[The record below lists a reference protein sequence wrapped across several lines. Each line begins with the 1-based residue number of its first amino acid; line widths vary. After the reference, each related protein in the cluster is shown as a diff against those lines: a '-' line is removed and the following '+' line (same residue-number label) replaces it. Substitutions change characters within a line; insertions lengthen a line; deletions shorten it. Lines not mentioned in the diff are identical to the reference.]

1 MSKDIKALL
10 AQKLAENS
18 AKHLNANQSAHL
30 ELGNEL
36 KKLPLNKVRPNRF
49 QPRTVFDEKEI
60 ASLAESINADLKR
73 MSYWAKLIS
82 MQL

>member
-36 KKLPLNKVRPNRF
+36 KK
-49 QPRTVFDEKEI
+49 
-60 ASLAESINADLKR
+60 
-73 MSYWAKLIS
+73 
-82 MQL
+82 

>member
-36 KKLPLNKVRPNRF
+36 KKLP
-49 QPRTVFDEKEI
+49 FD
-60 ASLAESINADLKR
+60 SLLINFGSIVNSSN
-73 MSYWAKLIS
+73 MP
-82 MQL
+82 